1 MLFAAAWHWHAVFRS
16 RIVGRRGDLA
26 KEYEVTIPGT
36 VLESHRYPQHALLR
50 DIVLPGGATLLRL
63 EWEDNCCGL
72 ACIQRFWMP
81 KDFLYR
87 LLIPCWL
94 RGLRAEPMMLRKG
107 GYCGIFLN
115 WDVPMAWMA
124 RFSRKHRLVFLESL
138 PAVQITPIVSVSC
151 NFPMTP
157 SAKGGH
163 LVVFRGTRVS
173 NAKGEVCYCDD
184 PSTQGAIVDEVE
196 RTRFWSSFSGRALI
210 LKSARTWQGLS
221 SVIADKHSC
230 YAQKKRSWRPA

>member
-36 VLESHRYPQHALLR
+36 VLESHRYPQHALLQ
-50 DIVLPGGATLLRL
+50 DIVLPGGATLSRL

-72 ACIQRFWMP
+72 ACIQTILDAEGLP
-81 KDFLYR
+81 VPTLDA
-87 LLIPCWL
+87 LLAKGIESGAYDAAKGWIL
-94 RGLRAEPMMLRKG
+94 RGLLELGRSYGLDGEVFPQASIG
-107 GYCGIFLN
+107 
-115 WDVPMAWMA
+115 
-124 RFSRKHRLVFLESL
+124 FLESL

-151 NFPMTP
+151 NFPITP

-221 SVIADKHSC
+221 SVIADKH
-230 YAQKKRSWRPA
+230 